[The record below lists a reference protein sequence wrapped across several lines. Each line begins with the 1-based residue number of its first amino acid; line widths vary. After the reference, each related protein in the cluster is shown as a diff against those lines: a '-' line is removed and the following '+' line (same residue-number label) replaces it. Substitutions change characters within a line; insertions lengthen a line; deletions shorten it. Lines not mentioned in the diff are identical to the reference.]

1 MYLITV
7 EGGDG
12 SGKGEAV
19 RILTELLSHYPFNE
33 VHRTHEPRRHSDL
46 GKLALEAVKL
56 GDKTP
61 LQEAGL
67 FAADRLDH
75 SHTWIKPRL
84 ERGEVVVSDRNIHS
98 SIIYQGAVS
107 YTHLRAHET

>member
-19 RILTELLSHYPFNE
+19 RILTELLAYYPFNE

-46 GKLALEAVKL
+46 GKLALEAVKV

-67 FAADRLDH
+67 FAADRLIIRTRGL
-75 SHTWIKPRL
+75 SHGL
-84 ERGEVVVSDRNIHS
+84 NVVKLWSQTGTS
-98 SIIYQGAVS
+98 TLPLSTKA
-107 YTHLRAHET
+107 